1 MGAGLKSS
9 ARRAAVFSVALVLLL
24 CFQGVVMAETE
35 TETRTQ
41 TATLSFGI
49 QQYQSFS
56 MVPPSGSSLAGYH
69 YGSGSA
75 RVQPQGTFLSVHF
88 NAEGVAVWDL
98 LEGVSNGGGQ
108 QVVTLL
114 QSATTQQ
121 STSPVGTQRTT
132 QAVPAGYVFVTGLAG
147 LSGKSSAYNHPTGG
161 PSLLLSPN
169 GQWKAFDATC
179 THAPCTVQY
188 QASQIYCP
196 CHGGVFDPSN
206 GSVITGPPPTRLPEY
221 RVLV

>member
-1 MGAGLKSS
+1 LKSS

-41 TATLSFGI
+41 TATLSSGI
-49 QQYQSFS
+49 QQYLSFS

-147 LSGKSSAYNHPTGG
+147 LSEVFGLQPPHWRPLASTQPQRTVEGLRRHVHPRALHRPI
-161 PSLLLSPN
+161 PSLPDLLSLPRR
-169 GQWKAFDATC
+169 C
-179 THAPCTVQY
+179 LRPVQRECDLRTS
-188 QASQIYCP
+188 A
-196 CHGGVFDPSN
+196 H
-206 GSVITGPPPTRLPEY
+206 TPP
-221 RVLV
+221 RV